1 MPPGERRAPLRL
13 SHCASPPHP
22 LSAGGHREDPCSPP
36 PRSCPPPRSAHLEP
50 LGRALLTCIALHW
63 AAPAP
68 RTVPPQLRQPG
79 SGPKPPTFRA
89 PLARA
94 RGRLPG
100 PRGDPKPVTQEAT
113 ASKCPFPHQFFQQD
127 DKERGPQPPSA
138 SAARASAAG
147 VQEVPGSWDNPG
159 ALRDWLDYF
168 YLQGWHKFAT
178 SRMEKYKSTVFKTH
192 IGPDLKKSNL
202 VYILDRASYDIL
214 YDNSKVRHLFVAE
227 PVVGKK
233 RPLSRRVDD
242 ATRCHRALLGEVVVS
257 SILGAWHIQVEKKDI
272 FFGLYLPDAKTF
284 NNGYRILAE
293 VDPAEEK
300 HKRLKGYCIKLL
312 AVYGPKHVPA
322 AEQLSSFFFDKWEQA
337 IAKDGK
343 VEIYKDLGEL
353 MWNWHLIGFESK
365 KAWQPA
371 KPELVSSDFISSWAG
386 PMIIPIMNLPGSA
399 VKDFVT
405 KNLILPSVAKLGL
418 VKPSPQ
424 VALAAQLQFYED
436 NMDEAVKLGME
447 EPFNLTREE
456 ALVNLQFFV
465 SFNSRG
471 AIQGALASTLM
482 QLGVMSGGARH
493 DLMKEL
499 TEEAQAAVAKTGGKV
514 TLESVA
520 NMPLLESIVYEVF
533 RLHPPVF
540 LQHARMK
547 EDHVITSHTGSYQLY
562 KDEVICG
569 NCWFVSRDPKIFP
582 NPDAFDP
589 RRFLGPN
596 RSNLSNLLWSNGYQT
611 TSVADTMP
619 NKQCPGKDFVPL
631 IVRVFLA
638 NFFLRYSFMELT
650 GPTGWNLEK
659 MNQEH
664 DGIDPPI
671 MGNIDIESMR
681 YLQ

>member
-1 MPPGERRAPLRL
+1 MPHG
-13 SHCASPPHP
+13 
-22 LSAGGHREDPCSPP
+22 
-36 PRSCPPPRSAHLEP
+36 
-50 LGRALLTCIALHW
+50 W
-63 AAPAP
+63 
-68 RTVPPQLRQPG
+68 
-79 SGPKPPTFRA
+79 
-89 PLARA
+89 ARA
-94 RGRLPG
+94 QPG
-100 PRGDPKPVTQEAT
+100 PRGDPKLAAQEGT
-113 ASKCPFPHQFFQQD
+113 ASKCPFPHQFFQQEQ
-127 DKERGPQPPSA
+127 KERGPQPPSA

-192 IGPDLKKSNL
+192 IGPDLKRSNL

-214 YDNSKVRHLFVAE
+214 YDNSKV
-227 PVVGKK
+227 
-233 RPLSRRVDD
+233 
-242 ATRCHRALLGEVVVS
+242 
-257 SILGAWHIQVEKKDI
+257 EKKDI
-272 FFGLYLPDAKTF
+272 FFGLYLPDANTF

-293 VDPAEEK
+293 VDPTEEK

-365 KAWQPA
+365 KAWQPG

-386 PMIIPIMNLPGSA
+386 PMIIPIMNLPGNA

-405 KNLILPSVAKLGL
+405 KNLILPIVAKLGL

-424 VALAAQLQFYED
+424 DALAAQLQFYED

-471 AIQGALASTLM
+471 AIQGAFASTLM
-482 QLGVMSGGARH
+482 QLGVMSGEARH

-514 TLESVA
+514 TLESIG

-596 RSNLSNLLWSNGYQT
+596 KSNLSNLLWSNGYQT

-638 NFFLRYSFMELT
+638 NFVLRNSFMELT
-650 GPTGWNLEK
+650 GPTGWNLGK
-659 MNQEH
+659 MVPGPCLQEYAGKGEQH
-664 DGIDPPI
+664 LFVQQLTPVTPAAATRT
-671 MGNIDIESMR
+671 ESTTSV
-681 YLQ
+681 LQ

>member
-1 MPPGERRAPLRL
+1 M
-13 SHCASPPHP
+13 ASLP
-22 LSAGGHREDPCSPP
+22 APP
-36 PRSCPPPRSAHLEP
+36 P
-50 LGRALLTCIALHW
+50 
-63 AAPAP
+63 
-68 RTVPPQLRQPG
+68 
-79 SGPKPPTFRA
+79 
-89 PLARA
+89 PLAAAAALPIAGHAA
-94 RGRLPG
+94 RPALARPRPPAYRLLVRGAASQPG
-100 PRGDPKPVTQEAT
+100 PRGDPKPAAQEAA
-113 ASKCPFPHQFFQQD
+113 ASKCPFPHPFFQD

-178 SRMEKYKSTVFKTH
+178 SRMERYNSTVFKTH
-192 IGPDLKKSNL
+192 IGPDLKRSNL

-214 YDNSKVRHLFVAE
+214 YDNSKVRHLLLPSQLSARNVLFLVVQTMQPVAT
-227 PVVGKK
+227 GH
-233 RPLSRRVDD
+233 
-242 ATRCHRALLGEVVVS
+242 CCEVVVS
-257 SILGAWHIQVEKKDI
+257 SILGEWRIQVEKKDI

-300 HKRLKGYCIKLL
+300 HERLKGYCIKLL

-365 KAWQPA
+365 KAWQPG

-386 PMIIPIMNLPGSA
+386 PMIIPIMNLPGNA

-405 KNLILPSVAKLGL
+405 KNLILPIVAKLGL

-424 VALAAQLQFYED
+424 DALAAQLQFYED

-611 TSVADTMP
+611 TSVADTIP

-638 NFFLRYSFMELT
+638 NFVLRYSFMELT

-659 MNQEH
+659 MVPGPCLQEYAGKGEQH
-664 DGIDPPI
+664 LFVQHLTPVTPAAAT
-671 MGNIDIESMR
+671 STKSTTSVR
-681 YLQ
+681 PVTASV